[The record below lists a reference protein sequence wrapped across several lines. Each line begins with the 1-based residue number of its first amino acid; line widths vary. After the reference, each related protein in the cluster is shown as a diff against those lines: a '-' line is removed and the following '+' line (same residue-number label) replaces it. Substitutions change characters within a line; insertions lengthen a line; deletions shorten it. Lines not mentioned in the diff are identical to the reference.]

1 MTAGLNRRVP
11 EDYVPSTPLSS
22 ETQEKGKAASVQL
35 RQPSCRGALLG
46 VAAATRVCT
55 TGPKQMLHKELLGT

>member
-1 MTAGLNRRVP
+1 MTAGLNRRVS
-11 EDYVPSTPLSS
+11 EDYVPSTRLSS

-46 VAAATRVCT
+46 VAAAT
-55 TGPKQMLHKELLGT
+55 GFAP